1 MSGEE
6 KAWDIL
12 AGLDP
17 EDACKRA
24 LVSYDKGAGY
34 YIIRSL
40 GADFEVLPEKRQI
53 KGLSPG
59 ADALV
64 KKSGY
69 FLNHS
74 LLWYLINA
82 KDIPLS
88 GRLLKPEDVKGGLQ
102 FFRGTHVLPLERLS
116 GLYGDK
122 AAFIEKGIS
131 LGGRLVS
138 YGDASL
144 ELYPLP
150 RAPVTLILWLADEE
164 FPARASLLLDSTVEM
179 HLPLDIVWSV
189 GMLSALA
196 MM

>member
-12 AGLDP
+12 SGIEP
-17 EDACKRA
+17 EDVCKRA
-24 LVSYDKGAGY
+24 SVSYEEGY
-34 YIIRSL
+34 LIKSL
-40 GADFEVLPEKRQI
+40 GADFAVLPEKMQI

-59 ADALV
+59 ADALI

-69 FLNHS
+69 FLNPA
-74 LLWYLINA
+74 LLWYLVNA

-88 GRLLKPEDVKGGLQ
+88 GRLLKPEDVKGGAQ

-122 AAFIEKGIS
+122 EGFMKKGLA
-131 LGGRLVS
+131 LGGKTLS

-150 RAPVTLILWLADEE
+150 RAPVTLILWLGDEE
-164 FPARASLLLDSTVEM
+164 FPARASLLFDSTVEM
-179 HLPLDIVWSV
+179 HLPLDIIWSV
-189 GMLSALA
+189 GMLTALA